1 MTPFDWDIGQQSCRW
16 AREAQKKDAMIPKE
30 NAVKIVERFH
40 EICAIRGITGE
51 EKEIIWWAM
60 ATVCYEHMRLKRGAF
75 YEAIQQLHAA
85 QATEAGIPKQAPQ
98 WPR

>member
-1 MTPFDWDIGQQSCRW
+1 MTPFDWDIGQKSRRW
-16 AREAQKKDAMIPKE
+16 AGEAQKKDAMIPKE

-40 EICAIRGITGE
+40 DICAIRGITGE

-75 YEAIQQLHAA
+75 YEAVQRLQAA
-85 QATEAGIPKQAPQ
+85 QTAEEGAPNYPLQ
-98 WPR
+98 CP